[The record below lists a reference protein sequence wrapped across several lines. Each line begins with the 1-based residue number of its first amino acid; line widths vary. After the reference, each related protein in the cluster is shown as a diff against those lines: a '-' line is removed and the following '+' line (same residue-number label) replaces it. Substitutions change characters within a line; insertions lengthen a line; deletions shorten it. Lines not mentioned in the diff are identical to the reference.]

1 VPATITGTVTLAAPA
16 MEGTEGIVV
25 VDGRAA
31 GVLGELSG
39 QEGEIVFTAVLDY
52 SVLGAGAHTVE
63 LFVREADG
71 TVTRVGPP
79 S

>member
-1 VPATITGTVTLAAPA
+1 

-25 VDGRAA
+25 VDGIAA

-39 QEGEIVFTAVLDY
+39 QEGTVSFTGILDY
-52 SVLGAGAHTVE
+52 SLLTAGPHTVE

-71 TVTRVGPP
+71 SVTRVGPP
-79 S
+79 A

>member
-1 VPATITGTVTLAAPA
+1 

-39 QEGEIVFTAVLDY
+39 QEGTVGFTAVLDY
-52 SVLGAGAHTVE
+52 SLLGAGSHTVE

-71 TVTRVGPP
+71 TLTRVGPP
-79 S
+79 A